1 MRFQPKAVLFIAG
14 IVACFLAGC
23 SQFGGS
29 KTPLEQILSNFKDGK
44 QDESVQKFIDSD
56 WHLSPA
62 FSKDSPLN
70 AREADFAKLTAE
82 KQDQTVKGVLE
93 HTNLI
98 RSLAKAVSDKS
109 NSVVKSDPKQ
119 AQKGKTMLKELGK
132 KLDQPEGL
140 KIIQLIG
147 QSVGKLGN

>member
-1 MRFQPKAVLFIAG
+1 MRFQSKAVLCIAG

-23 SQFGGS
+23 NWLGSS
-29 KTPLEQILSNFKDGK
+29 KTPLEQILANFKDGK

-56 WHLSPA
+56 WHLTPA

-70 AREADFAKLTAE
+70 AREADFASLTAE
-82 KQDQTVKGVLE
+82 KRDQLVKGVLE

-109 NSVVKSDPKQ
+109 NSIVKSDPKQ
-119 AQKGKTMLKELGK
+119 AQKGKAMLKELGK

-140 KIIQLIG
+140 KLVQSIG
-147 QSVGKLGN
+147 QAVGKLGN

>member
-14 IVACFLAGC
+14 IVACFQAGC
-23 SQFGGS
+23 SRQGS
-29 KTPLEQILSNFKDGK
+29 STTPLEQILTTFKDGNK
-44 QDESVQKFIDSD
+44 DDSVQKFIESD

-70 AREADFAKLTAE
+70 AREADFAKLTVE

-109 NSVVKSDPKQ
+109 NSIVKSDPKQ

-140 KIIQLIG
+140 KIVQLIG
-147 QSVGKLGN
+147 KAVGKLGN